1 LDEALSFTFPKIT
14 LLLTILTHLI
24 YAFSLLNGAQATDN
38 PSESHSILHLLA
50 HGGPCMIAYS
60 FHFFLWSCDIHFSLW
75 GSFQAFASDVDIGFF
90 SGRVGILKAI
100 NKIIQI
106 LGGNIFDSV

>member
-1 LDEALSFTFPKIT
+1 VTSVDEALSFTFPKLT

-50 HGGPCMIAYS
+50 HGGPCMVSYS
-60 FHFFLWSCDIHFSLW
+60 FHFFFNHYSSCQPWSCHIHFSLW
-75 GSFQAFASDVDIGFF
+75 GPFQAFASDVDIGFF
-90 SGRVGILKAI
+90 
-100 NKIIQI
+100 
-106 LGGNIFDSV
+106 LGVWAY